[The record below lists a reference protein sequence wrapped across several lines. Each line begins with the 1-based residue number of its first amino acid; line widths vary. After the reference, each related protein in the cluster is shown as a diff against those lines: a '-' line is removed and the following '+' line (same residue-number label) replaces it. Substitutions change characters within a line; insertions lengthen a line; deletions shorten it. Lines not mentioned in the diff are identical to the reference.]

1 MQSDPRQ
8 ICGGAR
14 LADHDVELLAV
25 RGELVEVERLVTAG
39 GQSVKVKTGVL
50 PLLPTTR
57 DCQS

>member
-1 MQSDPRQ
+1 MQSDPHQ

-50 PLLPTTR
+50 PLLPMT
-57 DCQS
+57 